1 MRTFGWP
8 DALYLVEAARW
19 TLYLSALTFLLGG
32 VVAFVLALARI
43 SSVAAIRM
51 VAAAYIQVFQNTPL
65 LIQLFLIYFGLSILG
80 YPLPAVVSAAIGLT
94 FYSSA
99 FLGEIWRG
107 CIQAVPRHQWEA
119 ADALALTRWQR
130 QRLIILP
137 QAIRLAIAP
146 TVGFLVQIV
155 KETSITSIV
164 GMAELMQATNAMNNS
179 TFQPIDCFAVAAL
192 IYFVICFPLSM
203 ASRRLEARMRL

>member
-1 MRTFGWP
+1 MRSFGWP

-19 TLYLSALTFLLGG
+19 TLYLSALTFVTGG
-32 VVAFVLALARI
+32 LVAFILALARV
-43 SSVAAIRM
+43 SSVAAVRV
-51 VAAAYIQVFQNTPL
+51 VAAAYIQLFQNTPL

-107 CIQAVPRHQWEA
+107 CIQAVPRQQWEG
-119 ADALALTRWQR
+119 ADALALTRWQC
-130 QRLIILP
+130 QLLVILP

-164 GMAELMQATNAMNNS
+164 GMSELMQATNAMNNT
-179 TFQPIDCFAVAAL
+179 TFQPLDCFTIAAMV
-192 IYFVICFPLSM
+192 YFFICFPLSM
-203 ASRRLEARMRL
+203 ASRRLEKRLRI